1 MVRGKNKNYVHAL
14 LFLHVF
20 QFLEKEGR
28 LSREPEKKNLALT
41 LYRQYSTN
49 IYKKYGAKLVWVS
62 LVNLSLGYYTSMFL
76 HDFSLHCSFGL
87 TSN

>member
-1 MVRGKNKNYVHAL
+1 MHFYFYMYFNFWKNRVDS
-14 LFLHVF
+14 
-20 QFLEKEGR
+20 LENQK
-28 LSREPEKKNLALT
+28 KKNLALT

-49 IYKKYGAKLVWVS
+49 IYKKCGAKLVWVS